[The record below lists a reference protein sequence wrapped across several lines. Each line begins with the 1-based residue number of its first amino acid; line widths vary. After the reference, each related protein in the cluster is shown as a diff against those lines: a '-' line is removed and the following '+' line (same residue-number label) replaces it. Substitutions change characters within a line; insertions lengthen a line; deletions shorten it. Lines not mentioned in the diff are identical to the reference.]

1 MTAAPIPA
9 TRPAKVRDPR
19 LDFFRG
25 IALFVILVS
34 HTRGNWLS
42 DWIPARFGLSDAAAM
57 FVFVSGYAGGLAF
70 GGVYKRAGWL
80 LGSARIGLRVWQLY
94 IAQLA
99 IVLVVAAL
107 AVAANRLL
115 PGQDDYRSVLQL
127 DHLFADPADALL
139 GIVTLTYV
147 PHYLDILPVYM
158 VVLAMV
164 PVAVAL
170 ARLVHPLAVLAASAA
185 LWALANAYDWNLPSP
200 SDPRGW
206 FFNPFCWQL
215 LFFTGFSLSMK
226 WLTPPPADRRIFRA
240 AVAYILFGVAVTV
253 PAIYETV
260 PGLDLVQAWILG
272 HADKTFL
279 DPLQILHFFATAY
292 VAVYLLTGRLHLIQ
306 GQTVR
311 PLVKCGQQALSIFLA
326 GILLADLAGMAFDL
340 LGTGFVAQVLVNGVC
355 FAVLFAVAYGVA
367 WIKSAPW
374 AKPATTPAPAPAAAN
389 QPAEPVRAP
398 TSARPR
404 TGIAPSISTR

>member
-1 MTAAPIPA
+1 MTASALPA
-9 TRPAKVRDPR
+9 TKPAKFRDPR

-34 HTRGNWLS
+34 HTRGDWLS

-70 GGVYKRAGWL
+70 GGVYKRAGWW
-80 LGSARIGLRVWQLY
+80 LGTARIGLRIWQLY

-99 IVLVVAAL
+99 VVVVVAAL
-107 AVAANRLL
+107 AVTANRLI
-115 PGQDDYRSVLQL
+115 PGEDDYRSILQL
-127 DHLFADPADALL
+127 DHLFADPSGALL
-139 GIVTLTYV
+139 GVVTLTYV

-164 PVAVAL
+164 PIAVAL
-170 ARLVHPLAVLAASAA
+170 ARLVHPLAVLVASAA
-185 LWALANAYDWNLPSP
+185 LWALANAYGWNLPGDASE
-200 SDPRGW
+200 PRGW
-206 FFNPFCWQL
+206 FFDPFCWQV

-240 AVAYILFGVAVTV
+240 AVVYILFGVAVTV
-253 PAIYETV
+253 PVIYQTV
-260 PGLDLVQAWILG
+260 PGLDVVQAWIVD

-292 VAVYLLTGRLHLIQ
+292 VAVYVLVDRLHLIQ
-306 GQTVR
+306 GAKVR
-311 PLVKCGQQALSIFLA
+311 PLVKCGQQALSIFIA
-326 GILLADLAGMAFDL
+326 GIFLADVGGMAYDQ
-340 LGTGFVAQVLVNGVC
+340 LGTGLGAQILVNGVA
-355 FAVLFAVAYGVA
+355 FGVLFAVAYGVA

-374 AKPATTPAPAPAAAN
+374 TKPMPVAAPAAPAPVI
-389 QPAEPVRAP
+389 PVEPQRRIV
-398 TSARPR
+398 PR
-404 TGIAPSISTR
+404 VSIR